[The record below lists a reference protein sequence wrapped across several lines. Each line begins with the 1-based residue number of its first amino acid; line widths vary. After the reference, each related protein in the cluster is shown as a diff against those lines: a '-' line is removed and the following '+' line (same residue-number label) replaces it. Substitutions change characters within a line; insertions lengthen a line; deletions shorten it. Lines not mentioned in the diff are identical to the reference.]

1 MIPQGAALQP
11 RDLKEWNGDAR
22 AVLLSLLL
30 RLILLPVLVMLLA
43 KALVVALDID
53 RFAGTGLILAFAAPA
68 AAAGLPLAAIAG
80 GAVPLYGRLAAVS
93 TVASAFVGSFFL
105 ATLVMQA
112 PVEAA
117 FVMLLAL
124 VILPFGIGL
133 ALRERLAQL
142 GRLPAVLASLV
153 TALLLLAV
161 LLLGWTVDALLILL
175 AMALLLVAA
184 LAVTLLCARL
194 LRLPG
199 ESLVSLCLS
208 VLIPVAAVPMAL
220 GLMAGA
226 PSVAFAG
233 AAYAVL
239 GYLLAFLLI
248 GARLRR
254 ARRR

>member
-1 MIPQGAALQP
+1 MAQFSVEITRLSG
-11 RDLKEWNGDAR
+11 
-22 AVLLSLLL
+22 SLL
-30 RLILLPVLVMLLA
+30 
-43 KALVVALDID
+43 
-53 RFAGTGLILAFAAPA
+53 
-68 AAAGLPLAAIAG
+68 G
-80 GAVPLYGRLAAVS
+80 GN
-93 TVASAFVGSFFL
+93 
-105 ATLVMQA
+105 Q
-112 PVEAA
+112 
-117 FVMLLAL
+117 
-124 VILPFGIGL
+124 
-133 ALRERLAQL
+133 Q
-142 GRLPAVLASLV
+142 
-153 TALLLLAV
+153 
-161 LLLGWTVDALLILL
+161 